1 MVDDVILPPPTGSKG
16 KAVEL
21 TVHVAFVLE
30 LDKRVAARF
39 AAVDV
44 VDQADLKVHNTA
56 TYVVVVIVSTSLLT
70 RKQADVCM

>member
-1 MVDDVILPPPTGSKG
+1 M
-16 KAVEL
+16 
-21 TVHVAFVLE
+21 HVAFVLE